1 MTRYS
6 CTRSELILLVAY
18 TVSWLLPILLAL
30 CIVFSGKYFSNV
42 GKYWQFQ
49 NIVLIASSTV
59 LAGIFTLVTGWATLL
74 KVRPLFELH
83 IFDAANL
90 HIMDRI
96 VIGAFALISGIGLFH
111 SFDGTIFEKSYLG
124 PVKAWHGI
132 GAWSVF
138 FNLTV
143 FLLVC
148 DYLKNTLF
156 SLRLFG
162 FYILITSPFLLCGSR
177 IDFLSGMVA
186 IFVLCCVDTRNR
198 LSIRIQQLSI
208 MIPITLVIINAVG
221 IARYHMHEINQHA
234 PSALTSLVTLSS
246 DRVYLSTI
254 GDIAAS
260 IFQAFGQLER
270 GDLPMV
276 GFWESMQRYLVRLL
290 PGIWF
295 PDRPSDLLLLF
306 PELPGGGALHA
317 LGEGYLIGG
326 YGGIIFIAGIIG
338 IVLGCS
344 IAAKSA
350 WHHHG
355 HACFGLIFLFPWLL
369 LIRGGWYQ
377 FFSIIKSLEIMGL
390 IIVGLAMLVFL
401 RNLLGHIWR
410 R

>member
-1 MTRYS
+1 M
-6 CTRSELILLVAY
+6 
-18 TVSWLLPILLAL
+18 
-30 CIVFSGKYFSNV
+30 G
-42 GKYWQFQ
+42 
-49 NIVLIASSTV
+49 LIASSTV

-83 IFDAANL
+83 IFDATNL

-111 SFDGTIFEKSYLG
+111 SFDGTIFEKSYQG
-124 PVKAWHGI
+124 AVKAWYGI
-132 GAWSVF
+132 GAWSVIL
-138 FNLTV
+138 NLTV

-156 SLRLFG
+156 YLRLFG
-162 FYILITSPFLLCGSR
+162 FYILITSPFLWCGSR
-177 IDFLSGMVA
+177 IDFLSGMVG

-198 LSIRIQQLSI
+198 LSIRILQLSI
-208 MIPITLVIINAVG
+208 MIPITLIIINIVAKFRDV
-221 IARYHMHEINQHA
+221 MHDISQPI
-234 PSALTSLVTLSS
+234 PSALESVVTLSS
-246 DRVYLSTI
+246 DRLYLSTI
-254 GDIAAS
+254 GDIVAS

-276 GFWESMQRYLVRLL
+276 SFWESMQRYLVRLL
-290 PGIWF
+290 SGIWF

-306 PELPGGGALHA
+306 PELLGGGALHA

-338 IVLGCS
+338 IILGCS

-355 HACFGLIFLFPWLL
+355 HACFGLIFLFPLLL
-369 LIRGGWYQ
+369 LIRGG
-377 FFSIIKSLEIMGL
+377 
-390 IIVGLAMLVFL
+390 
-401 RNLLGHIWR
+401 
-410 R
+410 